1 MASMKENWVVG
12 LHHNWHDHSLLYNP
26 LFDFHMAGEEDL
38 KEVNGREIPL
48 IPMDACNFV
57 PECFQPSSTARFWD
71 ILYIARAVYFKKIP
85 DFFDCVRELYDR
97 GHRHRILFLCPVP
110 PYRWSERK
118 TVFYN
123 IHKVYDRMFSE
134 EEKDRF
140 TLLTLNYRYPFPFD
154 LETLAYFYR
163 SSRIF
168 VHFADDE
175 RRCRVAAYA
184 WCSGIPVVGMACI
197 GSLLPPPLRREPF
210 FFEVRDMGR
219 FHERIEEA
227 LSSVRTPSLNFDEVR
242 NCLGERS
249 TKAVFRDHLK
259 RLFERRQLEFEDGY
273 LLLSNLDRRLGRHM
287 NFGNDR
293 NVVPLSMEDFLSILK
308 EGEERLGALRNC
320 QDPEME
326 AAKWSRSSERSS
338 I

>member
-1 MASMKENWVVG
+1 MKKNWVVG
-12 LHHNWHDHSLLYNP
+12 LHHNWHDYSLTYNP

-38 KEVNGREIPL
+38 KEINGREVPL

-57 PECFQPSSTARFWD
+57 PECFRPSEGEKFWD
-71 ILYIARAVYFKKIP
+71 ILYVARAVFFKRIP
-85 DFFDCVRELYDR
+85 EFFQCIRTLYDR
-97 GHRHRILFLCPVP
+97 GCKYRVLHLCPIPDYNKADVP
-110 PYRWSERK
+110 
-118 TVFYN
+118 TTLYN
-123 IHKVYDRMFSE
+123 VREIYDQMFSE
-134 EEKDRF
+134 DEKNRF
-140 TLLTLNYRYPFPFD
+140 TLLTTSYRNPFPFD
-154 LETLAYFYR
+154 LETLAHFYR
-163 SSRIF
+163 SSRVF
-168 VHFADDE
+168 VHFANEE

-210 FFEVRDMGR
+210 FFEVRDMRR
-219 FHERIEEA
+219 FPERIEEA
-227 LSSVRTPSLNFDEVR
+227 LFSVRTPSLNFDEVR
-242 NCLGERS
+242 NSLGERS

-259 RLFERRQLEFEDGY
+259 RFFERRQLEFEDGH

-287 NFGNDR
+287 NLGNGQ
-293 NVVPLSMEDFLSILK
+293 NVVPLSMEDFLSVLK

-326 AAKWSRSSERSS
+326 AAKWRRSAEGSS